1 MRPLATE
8 KGALMPG
15 HGRASVGDMN
25 RVEIAILLRV
35 SRDENTVDG
44 CTHLTGAELSRAIG
58 VSGYRTKAAVM
69 RLVESGELESRPCF
83 NEDGGQLANALA
95 ITDLGKRR
103 LDTLLGP
110 C

>member
-1 MRPLATE
+1 
-8 KGALMPG
+8 MPG

-35 SRDENTVDG
+35 SRDEQNSDG
-44 CTHLTGAELSRAIG
+44 CTHLTAAELAHAIG
-58 VSGYRTKAAVM
+58 VSGYRTKAAVL
-69 RLVESGELESRPCF
+69 RLVESGELESRACF

-95 ITDLGKRR
+95 ITDLGRQR
-103 LDTLLGP
+103 LDEVLGP

>member
-1 MRPLATE
+1 
-8 KGALMPG
+8 MPG

-35 SRDENTVDG
+35 SRDEHTDDG
-44 CTHLTGAELSRAIG
+44 CTHLTGAELARAIG
-58 VSGYRTKAAVM
+58 VSGYRTKAAVL
-69 RLVESGELESRPCF
+69 RLVESGELESRSCF

-95 ITDLGKRR
+95 ITDLGKYR
-103 LDTLLGP
+103 LDKLLGP